1 MRGVAGPLDLLGHE
15 APAGRP
21 LERELGLAAG
31 ELSQPRTQLGARRRR
46 DPAAPQLTRLL
57 VERLVGDLVSMHIQR
72 HYDPHRDLLELRR
85 STRHRVTT
93 TLEPRGLTTCHLSMK
108 KGRASSCRLSVSP
121 GQGGCRGGGLRAVLI
136 SLSPPRWEDMADGSS
151 LRWRSSLGT
160 VRRPGG
166 RWRLWERRVGRG

>member
-57 VERLVGDLVSMHIQR
+57 VER
-72 HYDPHRDLLELRR
+72 RR

-93 TLEPRGLTTCHLSMK
+93 TLEPRGSHYMSSLYEEGSCVKSSVVGVVQLGRVRWWWVASGAHLSI
-108 KGRASSCRLSVSP
+108 A
-121 GQGGCRGGGLRAVLI
+121 
-136 SLSPPRWEDMADGSS
+136 S
-151 LRWRSSLGT
+151 LRGRTWPMGVRS
-160 VRRPGG
+160 GG
-166 RWRLWERRVGRG
+166 ASP

>member
-93 TLEPRGLTTCHLSMK
+93 TLEPRGSHYM
-108 KGRASSCRLSVSP
+108 
-121 GQGGCRGGGLRAVLI
+121 
-136 SLSPPRWEDMADGSS
+136 SS
-151 LRWRSSLGT
+151 LYTRGPTSSHET
-160 VRRPGG
+160 
-166 RWRLWERRVGRG
+166 RGVPNLSFHQGFAPRAWSVYGA

>member
-15 APAGRP
+15 APASRP

-93 TLEPRGLTTCHLSMK
+93 TLEPRGSHYMSSLYEEGPCVKCVCCSCIAQSGRSLRLLVGSWAHLSI
-108 KGRASSCRLSVSP
+108 ASSIGRTRPMGVRSGGASP
-121 GQGGCRGGGLRAVLI
+121 
-136 SLSPPRWEDMADGSS
+136 
-151 LRWRSSLGT
+151 
-160 VRRPGG
+160 
-166 RWRLWERRVGRG
+166 